1 MISNNNFIKN
11 IIKQESLLTTENILQ
26 SIQVQTI
33 ETNDKITTKNNNNN
47 INEINIKYN
56 ELKKKIN
63 LLWNKLG

>member
-33 ETNDKITTKNNNNN
+33 ETNDKIITKNNNN
-47 INEINIKYN
+47 IDEINIKYN